1 MEVRTVGALI
11 RFEPGDVRK
20 DVQVRPLQPPPNN
33 GERSLNSKA
42 PVCDPGRCRCNPGR
56 SPQMLSV
63 AKLDKAP
70 GFDPG
75 DLQVQVL
82 PGRPV
87 FRPWLSVRAAAF

>member
-42 PVCDPGRCRCNPGR
+42 PVCDPGRCRCEPGR

-75 DLQVQVL
+75 DFAGSSPAGQASFPPL
-82 PGRPV
+82 
-87 FRPWLSVRAAAF
+87 A